1 MHTNS
6 PAGRRIGIAGTVTG
20 IGLALALVIPSGA
33 NAAPVV
39 SQADG
44 RLIDTTLL
52 TTDMLDSVASLAG
65 AQAVNTDGSD
75 AVTSDTPLDPTALSS
90 LSLPIQG
97 VNLFGD
103 QGIIQLGGV
112 GQYAQANGDGSSV
125 AFSGAVTQAGSL
137 AGIGTDVTPSNI
149 GSPAPGS
156 NAEIKIGDPATDP
169 ATLDVQW
176 GLLAA
181 SAKQT
186 ADGTQTGSYTA
197 EAKTIQV
204 GGTVLSPVLATLD
217 APLKTVL
224 GVASGLGVDIDDPI
238 AGNTITI
245 TMDDLLK
252 VAGVSSIND
261 LPAGTDLVQYIPV
274 AVANKVTEMVND
286 TLTSL
291 STAASGLGLVGL
303 PLTAAISTAKA
314 TITPLLSGL
323 TANLVAPLSTAL
335 TAAAQLKVNV
345 QTHHEDGSFTETAL
359 QLGLGPNCSLGQV
372 NLANATVG
380 PNGGL
385 VAVPVV
391 NSASAGIAGGALAL
405 GLAIVGGTMLARRRS
420 ALAQTAGN

>member
-1 MHTNS
+1 MHTTS

-39 SQADG
+39 SQANG

-52 TTDMLDSVASLAG
+52 STDALDSIASLGG
-65 AQAVNTDGSD
+65 AKAVNSDGTD
-75 AVTSDTPLDPTALSS
+75 AVTSNTPLDPTALSS
-90 LSLPIQG
+90 LDLPIQG
-97 VNLFGD
+97 VNLFGN

-112 GQYAQANGDGSSV
+112 GQFAQANGDGSSV
-125 AFSGAVTQAGSL
+125 AFSGAVTQASSL

-156 NAEIKIGDPATDP
+156 NAEVKIGNPATDP
-169 ATLDVQW
+169 ATIDVQW

-186 ADGTQTGSYTA
+186 VDGTQTGSYTA

-204 GGTVLSPVLATLD
+204 GGTVLSPALAAID
-217 APLKTVL
+217 GPLKTLL
-224 GVASGLGVDIDDPI
+224 GVANGLGVDVDDPI
-238 AGNTITI
+238 AGDTVTV
-245 TMDDLLK
+245 TMDDILA

-261 LPAGTDLVQYIPV
+261 LPAGTDLVQYVPQ
-274 AVANKVTEMVND
+274 AVANKIKEMVND
-286 TLTSL
+286 TLTSV

-303 PLTAAISTAKA
+303 PLSTALTTAKA
-314 TITPLLSGL
+314 AINPLLSAL
-323 TANLVAPLSTAL
+323 STNVVAPLSTAL
-335 TAAAQLKVNV
+335 TAVAQLKVNV
-345 QTHHEDGSFTETAL
+345 QTHHTDGSFTETAL
-359 QLGLGPNCSLGQV
+359 QVGLGPDGSLGQV

-391 NSASAGIAGGALAL
+391 NSASAGIAGGALAA
-405 GLAIVGGTMLARRRS
+405 GLAIVCATVLARRRN
-420 ALAQTAGN
+420 ALVQTARN

>member
-1 MHTNS
+1 MHTIS
-6 PAGRRIGIAGTVTG
+6 PVGRRLGVAGTVTG

-44 RLIDTTLL
+44 RLVDTTLL
-52 TTDMLDSVASLAG
+52 GTDALDSVASLLG

-75 AVTSDTPLDPTALSS
+75 SVTSDTPLDPSALSA
-90 LSLPIQG
+90 LDIPVGGI
-97 VNLFGD
+97 NLFGD
-103 QGIIQLGGV
+103 NGIIQLGGV

-125 AFSGAVTQAGSL
+125 AFSGAVSQAGSL

-149 GSPAPGS
+149 GDPAPGS
-156 NAEIKIGDPATDP
+156 NAEVKVGDPATDP

-186 ADGTQTGSYTA
+186 ADGTQTGSYTL

-204 GGTVLSPVLATLD
+204 GGTVLSPALAAID
-217 APLKTVL
+217 GPLKTVL
-224 GVASGLGVDIDDPI
+224 GVASGLGVDVDDPI
-238 AGNTITI
+238 AGDTVTI
-245 TMDDLLK
+245 TMDDLLAA
-252 VAGVSSIND
+252 AGVSSIND

-274 AVANKVTEMVND
+274 AVANKITTMVND
-286 TLTSL
+286 TLSSL
-291 STAASGLGLVGL
+291 STAASGLGLLGL
-303 PLTAAISTAKA
+303 PLSAAITTAKSA
-314 TITPLLSGL
+314 ITPLLSGL
-323 TANLVAPLSTAL
+323 TTNLVAPLSTAL

-345 QTHHEDGSFTETAL
+345 QTHAADGSFTETAL
-359 QLGLGPNCSLGQV
+359 QVGLGPNGSLGQV

-385 VAVPVV
+385 VAVPVI
-391 NSASAGIAGGALAL
+391 NASSAGIAGGALGV
-405 GLAIVGGTMLARRRS
+405 GLAIVGATLFLRRRS
-420 ALAQTAGN
+420 ALVQTAGK